1 MAAAL
6 AQLDVLA
13 NLAERAEALNLT
25 RPQFVEEPGIAIRGG
40 RHPVVERQVEHYVPN
55 DVTLGAQRRL
65 LIVTGL
71 VLIALGLPVY
81 WYFRGAKESGPLG
94 H

>member
-1 MAAAL
+1 MNDAAL

-40 RHPVVERQVEHYVPN
+40 RHPEFLVRSN
-55 DVTLGAQRRL
+55 SMSAGARRD
-65 LIVTGL
+65 G
-71 VLIALGLPVY
+71 
-81 WYFRGAKESGPLG
+81 
-94 H
+94 